1 MRCSTALSDIE
12 VEHEQHAGKLWY
24 LRYKGEDGSDGIII
38 ATTRPETIYADAAI
52 AVNPKDERYKDMV
65 GKKVIIPLANRAI
78 PIIADEA
85 VELGFGTG
93 ALKITPAHDAT
104 DYEVGQRHNLPIMT
118 VINDKG
124 KMINCPEKYL
134 GMDRELCRKE
144 TVKDLEEAG
153 LLVKEEKYNNAVS
166 TCYRCH
172 SPIEPF
178 MSEQWFVKMDKLAAP
193 AIKAAESG
201 ELQFHP
207 ASWKNPFLG
216 WLKNIQDWCISRQI
230 WWGHRIPVW
239 YCRHCSEKGLTF
251 ATDQQGHEQLTKV
264 SFEDGAKPIVSFKKP
279 EKCPICGGHDL
290 VQDPDVLD
298 TWFSSALW
306 PMSVFG
312 WPEKTPEMEH
322 FYPTS
327 VMVTG
332 YEILYLWVA
341 RMVMTGLDFTGKL
354 PFKDVY
360 LNGIIRDKRGKKMS
374 KSLGNVIDPL
384 DMTAKYGT
392 DAVRFSL
399 LMQAVPSKD
408 IPYSEE
414 SITGARNFC
423 NKIYNASRFI
433 LMNMEGLTGPLKMPA
448 HVTELADQWILDR
461 YTNAIKTAREGIE
474 KYNLAL
480 TANTLYHFLWGD
492 FCDWYVELAKQRFQ
506 TAEKEQVMAL
516 CVHILYGTL
525 KALHPL
531 IPYITEE
538 IAASLRP
545 YVGETE
551 EFLLNQ
557 SYPQFDPS
565 LVNTEAV
572 AKMQA
577 VQNVTREIRTIRAQF
592 NVPPG
597 LKIAAVLSAK
607 NEADLAV
614 VKAYEGYIKLMAKI
628 ENLDIG
634 INLAKPKQT
643 ATAVADNIAIYV
655 PLTGLIDFEKEK
667 KRLEKDLA
675 IAKANIASREARLS
689 QESFIKNAPKEQVE
703 KTKNELAAARLTLA
717 QVTASLEDLA

>member
-1 MRCSTALSDIE
+1 
-12 VEHEQHAGKLWY
+12 
-24 LRYKGEDGSDGIII
+24 
-38 ATTRPETIYADAAI
+38 
-52 AVNPKDERYKDMV
+52 
-65 GKKVIIPLANRAI
+65 
-78 PIIADEA
+78 
-85 VELGFGTG
+85 
-93 ALKITPAHDAT
+93 
-104 DYEVGQRHNLPIMT
+104 
-118 VINDKG
+118 
-124 KMINCPEKYL
+124 
-134 GMDRELCRKE
+134 
-144 TVKDLEEAG
+144 
-153 LLVKEEKYNNAVS
+153 
-166 TCYRCH
+166 
-172 SPIEPF
+172 
-178 MSEQWFVKMDKLAAP
+178 MDKLAAP

-448 HVTELADQWILDR
+448 HGTELADQWILDR

-557 SYPQFDPS
+557 SYPEFDPS